1 MTVVKMTPA
10 SLHRGAVS
18 CRRVARDGAAVARQ
32 VKGHHPPDHVP
43 PEAMSAVHDAM
54 NQLQRSAIAAERQA
68 IFLDAC
74 AHKGLAADGPF
85 GVLPAIGLPPLLSPW
100 PMPAVKHKG
109 WTDKLNDLL
118 HAVESGVVDG
128 LKDVA
133 HLTDTAVA
141 VVAVVADEAFPGA
154 SKLIPGLEKRKKAF
168 QAGVRWAMAHPKEFL
183 EQIGKDTIAYDKWA
197 KGDYAGAI
205 ASDIVSLAGAFF
217 TVSKFGKAMHTASS
231 AAKGEQR
238 AIKIAADK
246 KARAQAM
253 ERDNAVVRNRSAAGA
268 GAAAARREH
277 AALVR
282 AKGEAALAH
291 ERIETAR
298 QAGEAAHKQQTA
310 AAALVTEMLNEKAQ
324 EGADAALTDPPD
336 EAKKEPAP

>member
-1 MTVVKMTPA
+1 MTPA
-10 SLHRGAVS
+10 SLYRGAVS

-32 VKGHHPPDHVP
+32 VKGHAPPDQVP
-43 PEAMSAVHDAM
+43 PEAMTAVHDAM

-100 PMPAVKHKG
+100 PMPTVKHKD
-109 WTDKLNDLL
+109 WKDKLGDLL
-118 HAVESGVVDG
+118 HAAEAGIVDA

-141 VVAVVADEAFPGA
+141 LIAVVADEAFPGA

-168 QAGVRWAMAHPKEFL
+168 QAGVRWAMAHPDEFL
-183 EQIGKDTIAYDKWA
+183 KQIGKDTIAYDKWA

-217 TVSKFGKAMHTASS
+217 TVAKFGKAMHVASS

-238 AIKIAADK
+238 AIKIADAK
-246 KARAQAM
+246 QAKVREM
-253 ERDNAVVRNRSAAGA
+253 ERNKSGLRPQDGA
-268 GAAAARREH
+268 GSDAAAARRSH
-277 AALVR
+277 AAHVR

-298 QAGEAAHKQQTA
+298 QAGEAANKQQAA

-324 EGADAALTDPPD
+324 KGADEAFTNPPD
-336 EAKKEPAP
+336 EARKKEPAP